1 MKKKRISSDIDLEF
15 YEQVKAESGLRKV
28 SISKLIADALGLELK
43 QTDLRVETQKLTNQN
58 GALREQ
64 KTGLRKQLNCQKEEL
79 KQVASKLGVPD
90 TAVHCR
96 QRIDEIETQCQVS
109 DDKVDVL
116 TEECEQASRERD
128 DFKAKYETSQEE
140 LLQAHEDLDAMQ
152 KRGFWGRLVNK
163 DRTV

>member
-15 YEQVKAESGLRKV
+15 YEKVKAGADLRKV

-64 KTGLRKQLNCQKEEL
+64 KIELRKEINCQKEEL
-79 KQVASKLGVPD
+79 KQVAVKLGVPD

-96 QRIDEIETQCQVS
+96 QRIDEIETQCKVS
-109 DDKVDVL
+109 GDKVDIL
-116 TEECEQASRERD
+116 NEEIGQVRSEL
-128 DFKAKYETSQEE
+128 ETTQEAYKGSQEE
-140 LLQAHEDLDAMQ
+140 LSQARADLDVIQ
-152 KRGFWGRLVNK
+152 KRGFWSRLVNK
-163 DRTV
+163 RER